1 MERQIKSIPAAA
13 GLAIGTVVWLRKQDR
28 TDDAPSHVS
37 EGEVEAEISRFHA
50 AVATAREQITELRNT
65 TAKQVGEE
73 EASVFDAHLAF
84 LGDPAYVDETIG
96 RIRRE
101 TLSAIGACSA
111 VTKETSDMLASLPD
125 EYLSAR
131 AADIRDVGDR
141 LLGLLSSET
150 KGTVTFAPG
159 SVVVA
164 DELTP
169 SQTAELTSD
178 VVGLVTR
185 RGSKTGH
192 AAIIARTLGI
202 PMVVGAGDA
211 LDGLGDGQTVVVD
224 GDAGTVDVE
233 PDAAELE
240 AVRARQAER
249 AKHRAE
255 ALAAVRDAAVT
266 ADGHRIEVL
275 ANIGSPKDVAAALA
289 GGAEGVG
296 LFRTE
301 FLYQESDHWP
311 TEAEQ
316 FEAYRAV
323 LEAFG
328 DAPVIIRTLDIGGDK
343 PLPYAEMPKEDNPF
357 LGQRAVRFCLANPH
371 VFRTQLRAL
380 LRAATF
386 GNLHVM
392 VPMVENVEEV
402 EAVRALFDECRDQLK
417 AEGQTFGDLKLG
429 IMVEIPAAA
438 VMADVL
444 APHVDF
450 MSIGTNDLT
459 QYTLA
464 VDRGN
469 ERIEN
474 LYDASHP
481 AVLRLIRMTCD
492 AAAKVGIPVGV
503 CGELAG
509 DAAMAETL
517 VGLGV
522 TELSMS
528 ATRIADVK
536 VKLRGVTT
544 DRARALADEVLTLA
558 SAALVQARVQAFA
571 QA

>member
-1 MERQIKSIPAAA
+1 MERRVDAIPAAA
-13 GLAIGTVVWLRKQDR
+13 GLRVGKVVWLRKQTR
-28 TDDAPSHVS
+28 TNDLPEHISADAVDTEVS
-37 EGEVEAEISRFHA
+37 QFETAI
-50 AVATAREQITELRNT
+50 ATASQQITELRNT

-84 LGDPAYVDETIG
+84 LADPAYVDEIVD

-101 TLSAIGACSA
+101 TESAVAACSA
-111 VTKETSDMLASLPD
+111 VTKETSDMLAALPD

-131 AADIRDVGDR
+131 ADDIRDVGDR

-150 KGTVTFAPG
+150 KGAVTFEPG

-202 PMVVGAGDA
+202 PMVVGAGDV
-211 LDGLGDGQTVVVD
+211 LDGLVDGQTVVVD
-224 GDAGTVDVE
+224 GDAGTVVVE
-233 PDAAELE
+233 PDAAELA
-240 AVRARQAER
+240 AVHARQAEQ
-249 AKHRAE
+249 AKHRE
-255 ALAAVRDAAVT
+255 QALAAVHEPAVT
-266 ADGHRIEVL
+266 ADGRRIEVF
-275 ANIGSPKDVAAALA
+275 ANIGSPKDVEAALA

-343 PLPYAEMPKEDNPF
+343 PLSYAQMPTEDNPF
-357 LGQRAVRFCLANPH
+357 LGERAVRFCLANPD

-380 LRAATF
+380 LRAAAF

-402 EAVRALFDECRDQLK
+402 EAVRALFDDCQQQLK
-417 AEGQTFGDLKLG
+417 AEGQTVGELKLG

-469 ERIEN
+469 ERIAN

-481 AVLRLIRMTCD
+481 AVLRFIRMTCD

-509 DAAMAETL
+509 DAVMAETL

-522 TELSMS
+522 SELSMS

-536 VKLRGVTT
+536 LKLRDVTT
-544 DRARALADEVLTLA
+544 ESARVLADEVLTLA
-558 SAALVQARVQAFA
+558 SAALVQARVQA
-571 QA
+571 